1 MITGNDIPAA
11 RAPLLDDV
19 VRASVDLNGLPA
31 RRSKSGC
38 WKSASFIIGV
48 EVAERFAYYG
58 ISSNM
63 ISYLTGPLGQSTAA
77 AAENV
82 NAWYGTALLLPLLG
96 AFIADS
102 FLGRYR
108 TIIIASLL
116 YILALGFLSLS
127 ALLHSHD
134 SSNCKSNA
142 YNPTC
147 FPPLLEVIVF
157 FFSLYL
163 VAFAQGGHK
172 PCVQAFGAD
181 QFDEEDEHESKARS
195 SFFNW
200 WYFSMNGGVLVA
212 QLVLNYIQENVS
224 WELGFGIPCI
234 AMGFA
239 LIVFLIGSMTYRFL
253 INSDERNPFVR
264 ISRVFLEAL
273 RNRKAASSIVGS
285 IEEEV
290 HQVLPHE
297 YAKLMFLDK
306 AILTTIGSE
315 ENGNLCCMKDIGDA
329 KAILRL
335 VPIWS
340 SCLGYA
346 IIVAQSSTLF
356 TKQGATMDRY
366 IVGNFQIPSASLQS
380 LISLSIIVFIPIYD
394 RVLVPIA
401 SSIAKNPTGITMLQ
415 RIGMGIFLS
424 FFSMVIA
431 AFVEK
436 RRLSIAIQHGL
447 ADFPKATIPMSVWWL
462 APQYLLYGIAD
473 VFAIVGLQEFFYDQ
487 IPGELKSIGL
497 ALYLSIFGIGNFLSS
512 FLISIIEKVTSGNGR
527 YSWFSNNLNRAHLDY
542 FYWLLAGLSV
552 VSVGIYVYFAK
563 SYIYYRNDKI

>member
-19 VRASVDLNGLPA
+19 VRGSVDFNGVPS

-63 ISYLTGPLGQSTAA
+63 ISYFTGPLGQSTVA

-82 NAWYGTALLLPLLG
+82 NAYNGTAMLLPLLG
-96 AFIADS
+96 AFMADS

-116 YILALGFLSLS
+116 YIVGLGFLSLS
-127 ALLHSHD
+127 ALLRSHD
-134 SSNCKSNA
+134 SSNCKSNT
-142 YNPTC
+142 YNSTC
-147 FPPLLEVIVF
+147 SPPLLEVIVF

-163 VAFAQGGHK
+163 VAFAQGGHR

-181 QFDEEDEHESKARS
+181 QFDEEDEHESKAKIS
-195 SFFNW
+195 LFNW
-200 WYFSMNGGVLVA
+200 WYFSVSGGVLVA
-212 QLVLNYIQENVS
+212 FLVLNYIQENMS

-234 AMGFA
+234 AMCFA
-239 LIVFLIGSMTYRFL
+239 LIVFLIGSMTYRFSV
-253 INSDERNPFVR
+253 NSDKRNPFVR
-264 ISRVFLEAL
+264 ISRVFVEAM

-285 IEEEV
+285 IKEEV
-290 HQVLPHE
+290 QPVLPHE
-297 YAKLMFLDK
+297 HAKLEFLDK
-306 AILTTIGSE
+306 AILTTNASE
-315 ENGNLCCMKDIGDA
+315 ENGNLCRMKDIDDA
-329 KAILRL
+329 KAILRM

-340 SCLGYA
+340 ACLGYA
-346 IIVAQSSTLF
+346 IIFAQASTLF
-356 TKQGATMDRY
+356 IKQGATMDRS
-366 IVGNFQIPSASLQS
+366 IIGNFQIPSASLHS
-380 LISLSIIVFIPIYD
+380 VISLSIMVYIPIYD

-401 SSIAKNPTGITMLQ
+401 SSITKKPTGISMLQ
-415 RIGMGIFLS
+415 RIGTGLFLS
-424 FFSMVIA
+424 FLSMVIA
-431 AFVEK
+431 ALVEK
-436 RRLSIAIQHGL
+436 RRLSIAIQYRL
-447 ADFPKATIPMSVWWL
+447 VDFPKATIPMSVWWL

-473 VFAIVGLQEFFYDQ
+473 VFTMVGLQEFFYDQ

-512 FLISIIEKVTSGNGR
+512 FLISIIEKVTSGNGCD
-527 YSWFSNNLNRAHLDY
+527 SWFSNNLNRAHLDY

-552 VSVGIYVYFAK
+552 VSMGIYVYFAK
-563 SYIYYRNDKI
+563 SYIYNKNDKI